1 MYKMDITCEDF
12 NGNEIKSTEYF
23 NLNKVQAMKLVASHG
38 GMDKYLQSI
47 IDKKEAGAAD
57 FIEFVEELV
66 YKAYGKRN
74 EDGSFDI
81 KEETKEE
88 FTKTPQYDE
97 TVYTLLTN
105 VDEFQKFFTGI
116 LPKAMQDLVR
126 EGEKADK
133 A

>member
-1 MYKMDITCEDF
+1 MLKKEITFTNYNDE
-12 NGNEIKSTEYF
+12 EVTVTEYF

-57 FIEFVEELV
+57 FIDFVEELV

-74 EDGSFDI
+74 EDGTFDTST
-81 KEETKEE
+81 ETKDA

-97 TVYTLLTN
+97 VVYTLLTN

-116 LPKAMQDLVR
+116 LPKTMQDMVR
-126 EGEKADK
+126 DVEKADK

>member
-1 MYKMDITCEDF
+1 MYKMDITTNDF
-12 NGNEIKSTEYF
+12 NENEVKSTEYF

-57 FIEFVEELV
+57 FIDFVEELV

-74 EDGSFDI
+74 EDGTFDTST
-81 KEETKEE
+81 ETKEA

-97 TVYTLLTN
+97 VVYTLLTN

-126 EGEKADK
+126 DGEKADK
-133 A
+133 T